1 MSTNPVDL
9 MTERLLDEAG
19 LAPGWTVVDI
29 GCGPGAVTR
38 MIARRVGPGGR
49 VLAVDRDPA
58 MLDMTRRM
66 AADEGLAN
74 VSVIEGGFDAELPGH
89 GTIDAIVGR
98 RVLMYQA
105 DPVAAV
111 EALARALRPGGVV
124 AFHEHDASQLVP
136 GRHPLPLHDEVRDW
150 LAKMLSREGARLDM
164 GLTLHEVMSAAGLAV
179 ESVRA
184 EANLLT
190 PDSSYPVGM
199 IVRAVMP
206 RLERFGI
213 TDMPSADPDT
223 LDERLRQERQANGA
237 TCLWELVF
245 RAVARKM

>member
-1 MSTNPVDL
+1 
-9 MTERLLDEAG
+9 
-19 LAPGWTVVDI
+19 
-29 GCGPGAVTR
+29 
-38 MIARRVGPGGR
+38 
-49 VLAVDRDPA
+49 
-58 MLDMTRRM
+58 
-66 AADEGLAN
+66 

-89 GTIDAIVGR
+89 GMIDAVVGR
-98 RVLMYQA
+98 RVLMYQE

-111 EALARALRPGGVV
+111 EALGTALKPGGVF
-124 AFHEHDASQLVP
+124 AFHEHDASKLVP

-150 LAKMLSREGARLDM
+150 LAEMLRREGARLDM

-206 RLERFGI
+206 PGPVASISR
-213 TDMPSADPDT
+213 
-223 LDERLRQERQANGA
+223 RQSPPLFCTTPCALAGPEISGA
-237 TCLWELVF
+237 I
-245 RAVARKM
+245 RPMSRI